1 MEGRGRKE
9 EKEEDQSGF
18 TVSCYVLFYDAQK
31 SKEEDMVGSCF
42 FFGGGY
48 QYCHYSRFDFI
59 SPLCAKDLCT
69 VTDSALVGK
78 RITGR
83 K

>member
-1 MEGRGRKE
+1 MYCSMMLRKA
-9 EKEEDQSGF
+9 KKRIWLG
-18 TVSCYVLFYDAQK
+18 VV
-31 SKEEDMVGSCF
+31 F
-42 FFGGGY
+42 FFGGGINIATTVG
-48 QYCHYSRFDFI
+48 SI
-59 SPLCAKDLCT
+59 SYPPLYAKDLCT